1 MNFCAIYRN
10 NFDYIAKFLIPTFTS
25 FKDFNKFN
33 FYFYSNDSTDGTE
46 ELLQYFA
53 DKYDNVNFFTQLV
66 GNKHFEK
73 GWDLERIQGLA
84 HARNQ
89 LLSFRPFANY
99 EWTIFADSNIY
110 FDLNI
115 IDRFLSMNKPDDG
128 VAFSCAGVD
137 YRHPCKLH
145 DNCFA
150 YYDMLAVIDSQGRQG
165 FEIAKNE
172 NFKWSCSFPFLDEQ
186 EQDQYNFNL
195 PVRVQSA
202 FGGLTFYKTQAINKE
217 DIFYSS
223 QIQKTHAIRN
233 IPIYLEHWDFHARLS
248 NHGKL
253 YTIPIK
259 VYRDEIGLHNNE
271 KS

>member
-25 FKDFNKFN
+25 FKDFHKFN

-53 DKYDNVNFFTQLV
+53 DKYDNVNFLTQSV
-66 GNKHFEK
+66 GNRHFES

-89 LLSFRPFANY
+89 LLSFRPFANH

-110 FDLNI
+110 FDLDI
-115 IDRFLSMNKPDDG
+115 IDRFLSMEKPNDG

-137 YRHPCKLH
+137 YHRACKLH
-145 DNCFA
+145 GNCFA

-172 NFKWSCSFPFLDEQ
+172 KFKWSCSFPFLDEQ
-186 EQDQYNFNL
+186 EQDQYNSNF
-195 PVRVQSA
+195 PVCVQSA

-233 IPIYLEHWDFHARLS
+233 IPIYLEHWDLHDRIS
-248 NHGKL
+248 KYGKI
-253 YTIPIK
+253 YVAPIK
-259 VYRDEIGLHNNE
+259 VYRDELHQLC
-271 KS
+271 KAL

>member
-1 MNFCAIYRN
+1 
-10 NFDYIAKFLIPTFTS
+10 
-25 FKDFNKFN
+25 
-33 FYFYSNDSTDGTE
+33 
-46 ELLQYFA
+46 
-53 DKYDNVNFFTQLV
+53 
-66 GNKHFEK
+66 
-73 GWDLERIQGLA
+73 
-84 HARNQ
+84 
-89 LLSFRPFANY
+89 
-99 EWTIFADSNIY
+99 
-110 FDLNI
+110 
-115 IDRFLSMNKPDDG
+115 MNKPDDG

-223 QIQKTHAIRN
+223 QLQKTHAIRN